1 MSEAN
6 SSEFVSKLKHYS
18 INLLI
23 VITAVTTVYLFYN
36 LFKRLTTPQTEIR
49 TEQVND
55 STTLLTKQP
64 SGSTLQIDVQNGC
77 GVSGIADKFTE
88 YLRSKG
94 FDVVEMGNFSTQDIK
109 TTMVI
114 DRTGNEKNAKRVAQS
129 LGVSEKYVIQQIN
142 KNYFLDATV
151 VIGKDYEELNPFRHQ
166 DKSQTKP

>member
-1 MSEAN
+1 MAEGD
-6 SSEFVSKLKHYS
+6 SSGFTNKLRHYS
-18 INLLI
+18 LNLLI
-23 VITAVTTVYLFYN
+23 ILVAAASVYLFYN
-36 LFKRLTTPQTEIR
+36 FFKRLTVPGTELR
-49 TEQVND
+49 TEQVSD

-151 VIGKDYEELNPFRHQ
+151 VIGRDYEELNPFRHQ